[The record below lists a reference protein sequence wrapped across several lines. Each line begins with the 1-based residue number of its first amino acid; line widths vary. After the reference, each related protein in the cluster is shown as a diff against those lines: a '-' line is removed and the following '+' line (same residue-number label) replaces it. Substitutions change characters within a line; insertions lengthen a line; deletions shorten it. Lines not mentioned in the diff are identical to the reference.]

1 MTIELGDGL
10 QFGELLEIA
19 KRLNVTGLLSPELHQ
34 ELSNGVNSMLAIT
47 SSLQG
52 IPFILQFLPGN
63 IGGQLDGAVK
73 ALQLVKGLL
82 DA

>member
-34 ELSNGVNSMLAIT
+34 ELSNGVDSMLAIT
-47 SSLQG
+47 SALQS
-52 IPFILQFLPGN
+52 IPFILQFLPGG